1 MIHSRSHRT
10 LKEVA
15 EAAIRRIRTERQPEG
30 AVRPYRR
37 TGSTAFALAFA
48 AATVP
53 ALAAVDL
60 NTATRDELVAVPGI
74 GPTKAQAIVDHR
86 TANGPFKSVD
96 DLRDVKGFRG
106 KLVDRLRP
114 ELTVAAAPA
123 KAATRAEGKGAQ
135 TVARA
140 GAGRIAEEKP
150 RK

>member
-1 MIHSRSHRT
+1 MRILETGRVHPGEVPMIRILVT
-10 LKEVA
+10 L
-15 EAAIRRIRTERQPEG
+15 
-30 AVRPYRR
+30 
-37 TGSTAFALAFA
+37 ALACA

-106 KLVDRLRP
+106 KLVERLRP

>member
-1 MIHSRSHRT
+1 MRILETGRVHPGEVPMIRILVT
-10 LKEVA
+10 L
-15 EAAIRRIRTERQPEG
+15 
-30 AVRPYRR
+30 
-37 TGSTAFALAFA
+37 ALACA

-106 KLVDRLRP
+106 KLVERLRP
-114 ELTVAAAPA
+114 ELTVAAAPV